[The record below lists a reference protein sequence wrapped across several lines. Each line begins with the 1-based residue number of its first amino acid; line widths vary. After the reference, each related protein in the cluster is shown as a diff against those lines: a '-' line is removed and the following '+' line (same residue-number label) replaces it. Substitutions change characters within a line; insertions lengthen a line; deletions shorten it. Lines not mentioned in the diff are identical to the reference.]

1 MGESE
6 KMKAAV
12 VGTTS
17 WGTTLAI
24 LLARQGI
31 ETDIITRN
39 IGEAQ
44 DLNSNRQNVKRL
56 PNHIFPDI
64 LKATADKHTS
74 ISKAN
79 IIVIAVPSS
88 SYRDNIS
95 MLKTIPI
102 RSDSIIIS
110 ATKGLEKNTGYRMS
124 EVFSQELSGKHDSKF
139 SALSGPNLAHEIV
152 DQKPGSTVIASK
164 NSAVATK
171 GQNILN
177 SEFLRVY
184 TNTDLTGVELGG
196 SLKNIVAIGAGFID
210 GMGLGDNSKSAFISR
225 AIAEIT
231 RLGIAA
237 GAELTTFSGLACLGD
252 LLATCYSNLSR
263 NRYVGEK
270 LAAGE
275 NLENI
280 LLELGQVAEGID
292 TVSATLLL
300 AKKLNVTMPITE
312 QTYLVLNEGLDP
324 KTAIT
329 RLMTRDPKPEDPLW
343 NINTP

>member
-1 MGESE
+1 
-6 KMKAAV
+6 MKAAV

-74 ISKAN
+74 I
-79 IIVIAVPSS
+79 AVPSS

-102 RSDSIIIS
+102 RSDSIFIS

-164 NSAVATK
+164 NSTVATK

-237 GAELTTFSGLACLGD
+237 GAELTTFAGLACLGD

-270 LAAGE
+270 LAAGD
-275 NLENI
+275 NLEDI

-329 RLMTRDPKPEDPLW
+329 RLMTRVPKPEDPLW
-343 NINTP
+343 NINNP